1 MLYLSLR
8 HYEYAV
14 AVSKAGSMSAA
25 AQVLNVSQ
33 PSLSVAIKNIETH
46 LGQPLFLRGR
56 GVPIRPTGFALG
68 FLERAEALLAQ
79 AAALENPKTVE
90 AARHL
95 RFGCS
100 FDLAPAWLAS
110 SMRVLRKVLPD
121 VQMVPEVSDFETLA
135 AQVASGHLDCALTY
149 DLGLDASFEKDA
161 VVRVQPHA
169 FFSKNDPLSQAG
181 SVSLAQLAE
190 RPLVLCDEG
199 LSIRHMVSLFAGQG
213 LRPTIAHRV
222 ASLEVMRSFAG
233 NDEGVG
239 ISYSLPS
246 GQHSYDGTNV
256 AQVPIVDEVAAEN
269 IVVAYRA
276 DMAAVAPIKEV
287 VEALASLQKP

>member
-1 MLYLSLR
+1 M
-8 HYEYAV
+8 
-14 AVSKAGSMSAA
+14 
-25 AQVLNVSQ
+25 
-33 PSLSVAIKNIETH
+33 
-46 LGQPLFLRGR
+46 
-56 GVPIRPTGFALG
+56 
-68 FLERAEALLAQ
+68 
-79 AAALENPKTVE
+79 
-90 AARHL
+90 
-95 RFGCS
+95 
-100 FDLAPAWLAS
+100 
-110 SMRVLRKVLPD
+110 
-121 VQMVPEVSDFETLA
+121 
-135 AQVASGHLDCALTY
+135 DCALTY

-246 GQHSYDGTNV
+246 GDHSYDRTYV
-256 AQVPIVDEVAAEN
+256 AQVP
-269 IVVAYRA
+269 
-276 DMAAVAPIKEV
+276 
-287 VEALASLQKP
+287 LTLL